1 MIYMINVAINEQIDQ
16 IFFMKKKI
24 IFLLAIIFFS
34 NPILAF
40 NKKDSLNLGKALI
53 EKEDMFNAGTWD
65 LYIEKCSGK
74 FHQQF
79 RKDLAGLSWADFV
92 NYTKGKAKYDN
103 NYSAG
108 NCSGKDTDDIVNWF
122 NWIISELERQT
133 NGLKK
138 NTLEVN

>member
-1 MIYMINVAINEQIDQ
+1 
-16 IFFMKKKI
+16 MKKMI
-24 IFLLAIIFFS
+24 LFLLVSFFLS

-40 NKKDSLNLGKALI
+40 KKKDSLNLGKALL
-53 EKEDMFNAGTWD
+53 EEGDMFNAGTWD

-79 RKDLAGLSWADFV
+79 REDLAGLSWADFV

-108 NCSGKDTDDIVNWF
+108 SCSSKDTDDIVNWF

-133 NGLKK
+133 NGLRK
-138 NTLEVN
+138 NTLQQTIDPVSKTINIYI